1 MVLFRSVSLSQ
12 KQEGE
17 IHGFVEGQSSA
28 GSNDELMQS
37 LPDAL
42 SNIASPEILPIILSL
57 HTLDIELSVEQI
69 SYQKGRGGNR
79 KSDEKPMVDH
89 GSVLFT
95 HSKKTA
101 SSTHVARPRTWY
113 RTDASSSSLKKS
125 FSIAFPPQRKSEIGK
140 VQGAS
145 YIHKGISLVRKPA
158 LVVVLPQGLHGLR
171 SFVYRLNPSG
181 VDKMRKRSGVYI
193 QPRIPKQECL
203 VEPQYTED

>member
-1 MVLFRSVSLSQ
+1 MVLFRSVSLLQ

-17 IHGFVEGQSSA
+17 IHGSVEGQSSA

-69 SYQKGRGGNR
+69 PDQEGRGGNR

-95 HSKKTA
+95 H
-101 SSTHVARPRTWY
+101 
-113 RTDASSSSLKKS
+113 
-125 FSIAFPPQRKSEIGK
+125 
-140 VQGAS
+140 
-145 YIHKGISLVRKPA
+145 
-158 LVVVLPQGLHGLR
+158 
-171 SFVYRLNPSG
+171 
-181 VDKMRKRSGVYI
+181 
-193 QPRIPKQECL
+193 
-203 VEPQYTED
+203 

>member
-1 MVLFRSVSLSQ
+1 
-12 KQEGE
+12 
-17 IHGFVEGQSSA
+17 
-28 GSNDELMQS
+28 MQS

-57 HTLDIELSVEQI
+57 YTLDIELSVEQI
-69 SYQKGRGGNR
+69 SDQKGRGGNK

-101 SSTHVARPRTWY
+101 SSTHIARPRTWY